1 MIKITVPGKIHLL
14 GEHAV
19 VYGKPALLTA
29 IDLTATITLSPLD
42 KKPRKIKKD
51 PYDINAFALHSAIE
65 KAIQKKFSIK
75 KIPPYLIRV
84 ESDIPIG
91 YGLGSSAAISA
102 GYTAAL
108 LSHLKI
114 DWDLKLVNE
123 IAYQGEKI
131 FHGNPSGADNTTVIF
146 GGFVWYRKELE
157 SLKVFHTIEQKIHP
171 KVGQF
176 FLIDSS
182 KPAETTKDLV
192 KLVSDKRIAARKK
205 YDNIFDDQEQLTK
218 DLLVALVDGE
228 TNQVVDIIKKGQRN
242 LEKIG
247 VVGKKAQSII
257 REVEKNGGAGKI
269 LGGGGIAEGSGM
281 LLAYHP
287 DSKQLLNLL
296 KEKKWKY
303 IKIKVAQDGL
313 KLSTT
318 SV

>member
-1 MIKITVPGKIHLL
+1 MITIKVPGKIHLL
-14 GEHAV
+14 GEHTV

-29 IDLTATITLSPLD
+29 IDLAATITLSPLE
-42 KKPRKIKKD
+42 KKVRQTKKD
-51 PYDINAFALHSAIE
+51 PYDTNAFALQNAIE
-65 KAIQKKFSIK
+65 KAIQKKCHIK

-176 FLIDSS
+176 FLIDSG

-192 KLVSDKRIAARKK
+192 QMVSVKRKALRVKFDK
-205 YDNIFDDQEQLTK
+205 IFNEQEQLTK

-228 TNQVVDIIKKGQRN
+228 TDRVIEIIRKGQRN

-257 REVEKNGGAGKI
+257 RQVESIGGAGKI
-269 LGGGGIAEGSGM
+269 LGGGGISEGSGM
-281 LLAYHP
+281 LLAYHQ
-287 DSKQLLNLL
+287 DSKKLERFL
-296 KEKKWKY
+296 KDKKY
-303 IKIKVAQDGL
+303 SYHKIKVGQSGL
-313 KLSTT
+313 SPV
-318 SV
+318 S

>member
-1 MIKITVPGKIHLL
+1 MITITVPGKIHLL
-14 GEHAV
+14 GEHSV

-29 IDLTATITLSPLD
+29 INLSATITLSPLD
-42 KKPRKIKKD
+42 KKPLKNKKD
-51 PYDINAFALHSAIE
+51 PYDTNAFALQSAIE
-65 KAIQKKFSIK
+65 KAIQKKFKIK
-75 KIPPYLIRV
+75 TIPPYLIRV

-157 SLKVFHTIEQKIHP
+157 SLKVFHSIDQKIHP
-171 KVGQF
+171 KIGQF
-176 FLIDSS
+176 FLIDSG

-192 KLVSDKRIAARKK
+192 KLVADQYSKARKK
-205 YDNIFDDQEQLTK
+205 FDAIFDGQEQLTK

-228 TNQVVDIIKKGQRN
+228 TDQVIDIIKKGQRN

-247 VVGKKAQSII
+247 VVGNKAKKMI

-269 LGGGGIAEGSGM
+269 LGGGGISEGSGM
-281 LLAYHP
+281 LLVYHQ
-287 DSKQLLNLL
+287 DSKKLLNLL
-296 KEKKWKY
+296 KEKKWSY
-303 IKIKVAQDGL
+303 LKIKVAQPGL
-313 KLSTT
+313 KSIQ
-318 SV
+318 SIV